1 MFLTL
6 PGPDFRQSPLPRRNP
21 GRSHLHRDLAQFSW
35 GSWVL
40 GRRRGEGT
48 GLRVLKH
55 PTKQLRC
62 RP

>member
-6 PGPDFRQSPLPRRNP
+6 LGLDFLQFPLPRRSP
-21 GRSHLHRDLAQFSW
+21 GRSHLHRNLAQFSW
-35 GSWVL
+35 GSWGL
-40 GRRRGEGT
+40 GRRRGEGA

-55 PTKQLRC
+55 PTTQLRC